1 MANNTALATR
11 QMSISQYLNSDN
23 VKKHVEG
30 ILKDRAPQ
38 LMTSLISL
46 SNLTPGLKDCD
57 PKTLLYCGM
66 KAASMDLPLDNSLG
80 FVYAIPYKRGEI
92 VEAQFQPGY
101 RAYIQLAQRTG
112 QYKMINVLEIKVGE
126 LISWDPFTEELKLQ
140 LIPDQEKRDQVA
152 VLGYAAMFELLNGF
166 KKTIYWPKEKVL
178 KHAKRFSKTYNK
190 NQDRF
195 ASYNKY
201 KKEWIPGTWET
212 DFDAMAKKTV
222 IKELISKWGPM
233 SIQLQEAVKFDQA
246 VIRETDDGTE
256 VPDYVDAQYEV
267 DAKEVPEN
275 DLEAEFQRDWEEKMK
290 ADGASNAN

>member
-1 MANNTALATR
+1 MSANTAIAAR

-38 LMTSLISL
+38 LITSLISL
-46 SNLTPGLKDCD
+46 SNLTPGLAKCD

-66 KAASMDLPLDNSLG
+66 KAASLNLPLDNNLG
-80 FVYAIPYKRGEI
+80 FAYAIPFNNKKAGA
-92 VEAQFQPGY
+92 VEAQFMAGY
-101 RAYIQLAQRTG
+101 RAYIQLAQRSG
-112 QYKMINVLEIKVGE
+112 QYKRINALEIKVGE
-126 LISWDPFTEELKLQ
+126 LVKWDPFTETLELQ
-140 LIPDQEKRDQVA
+140 LINDQEQRDKAA

-166 KKTIYWPKEKVL
+166 TKTIYWSKDKIL
-178 KHAKRFSKTYNK
+178 KHAKRFSKTFSNGPW
-190 NQDRF
+190 Q
-195 ASYNKY
+195 
-201 KKEWIPGTWET
+201 T

-233 SIQLQEAVKFDQA
+233 SIQLQEAIKFDQA

-256 VPDYVDAQYEV
+256 VPDYVDAQHEV
-267 DAKEVPEN
+267 DVKEVPEN

-290 ADGASNAN
+290 AEGYTNNAAN

>member
-1 MANNTALATR
+1 MSVNTALTTR

-30 ILKDRAPQ
+30 ILKERAPQ

-46 SNLTPGLKDCD
+46 SNLTPGLAKCD

-66 KAASMDLPLDNSLG
+66 KAASLNLPLDNSLG
-80 FVYAIPYKRGEI
+80 FAYAIPFNNRKTGTT
-92 VEAQFQPGY
+92 EAQFMAGY
-101 RAYIQLAQRTG
+101 RSYIQLAQRSG
-112 QYKMINVLEIKVGE
+112 QYKKINVLEIKVGE
-126 LISWDPFTEELKLQ
+126 LVSWDPFTEALELQ
-140 LIPDQEKRDQVA
+140 LINDQEQRDKAA
-152 VLGYAAMFELLNGF
+152 VLGYAGMFELLNGF
-166 KKTIYWPKEKVL
+166 TKTIYWSKEKIL
-178 KHAKRFSKTYNK
+178 KHAKRFSKTYNSGPW
-190 NQDRF
+190 Q
-195 ASYNKY
+195 
-201 KKEWIPGTWET
+201 T

-246 VIRETDDGTE
+246 VIRETEDGAE
-256 VPDYVDAQYEV
+256 IPDYVDAQYEV

-290 ADGASNAN
+290 AEGVADGQG

>member
-1 MANNTALATR
+1 MSANTALTTR

-38 LMTSLISL
+38 LITSLISL
-46 SNLTPGLKDCD
+46 SNLTPGLAKCD

-66 KAASMDLPLDNSLG
+66 KAASLNLPLDNNLG
-80 FVYAIPYKRGEI
+80 FAYAIPFNNKKAGA
-92 VEAQFQPGY
+92 VEAQFMAGY
-101 RAYIQLAQRTG
+101 RAYIQLAQRSG
-112 QYKMINVLEIKVGE
+112 QYKRINVLEIKVGE
-126 LISWDPFTEELKLQ
+126 LVKWDPFTETLELQ
-140 LIPDQEKRDQVA
+140 LINDQEQRDKAA
-152 VLGYAAMFELLNGF
+152 VLGYAGMFELLNGF
-166 KKTIYWPKEKVL
+166 TKTIYWSKEKIL
-178 KHAKRFSKTYNK
+178 KHAKRFSKTYNSGPW
-190 NQDRF
+190 Q
-195 ASYNKY
+195 
-201 KKEWIPGTWET
+201 T

-290 ADGASNAN
+290 AEGASNAN